1 LSRKAP
7 AAKHE
12 PESEYLAESEMRR
25 RERENLFAILRKTG
39 WKMKGIDGAAELLGV
54 KASTLIA
61 RAQEPVQ

>member
-1 LSRKAP
+1 MQLISVT
-7 AAKHE
+7 
-12 PESEYLAESEMRR
+12 
-25 RERENLFAILRKTG
+25 ILRKTG